1 MPDTTK
7 VSDTKQN
14 GGQVSSTA
22 AWAETRAA
30 GEAMREGADAVQEN
44 SRVAGEALRRGVDAT
59 ADVTRQSTQ
68 VGVEAIRRANEQ
80 TNETMRR
87 TAQAVAEGQRQI
99 AQDAAQKFEDVSHK
113 VAHAAQDTS
122 ESMRKLMSL
131 PKAAEGGLNDL
142 RQGMAGLVEGVVQTN
157 LRATQELFRLTNP
170 AAMIELQQRFVRDYM
185 DALMQGTAT
194 LVRAVRRTADETLPP
209 LEAQIE
215 QRHQATRVH
224 RTAAE

>member
-1 MPDTTK
+1 VAGEAVRDG
-7 VSDTKQN
+7 VDAVQQN
-14 GGQVSSTA
+14 SQV
-22 AWAETRAA
+22 A
-30 GEAMREGADAVQEN
+30 GEAMRRGAE
-44 SRVAGEALRRGVDAT
+44 AT
-59 ADVTRQSTQ
+59 ADVTRQGTQ
-68 VGVEAIRRANEQ
+68 AGVEAMRRANEQ

-99 AQDAAQKFEDVSHK
+99 AQDAARKFEDVSHK
-113 VAHAAQDTS
+113 VAHVAQDTS

-131 PKAAEGGLNDL
+131 PKAAEGGLNDM
-142 RQGMAGLVEGVVQTN
+142 RQSMAGLVEGFVQTN

-170 AAMIELQQRFVRDYM
+170 AAMIELQQRFVREYM
-185 DALMQGTAT
+185 DAMMQGTAT

-215 QRHQATRVH
+215 QRSHAQRVH